1 MVQLENRKKSISES
15 EMLEFESLFLTVLPE
30 SFKAYYYINNGGHL
44 SEEDNEAGLWGL
56 PVGGFNSIKYGSVP
70 IEQLLSDIGDIGK
83 IGDGGYYKLG
93 SYVPFAYDDGGHT
106 IFLSLN
112 DEDYGCVFIF
122 EFDFDEIEAVKISDS
137 FSEFIK
143 KLYRQ

>member
-1 MVQLENRKKSISES
+1 MVQLVSREKSISES
-15 EMLEFESLFLTVLPE
+15 EMLEFESLFLAVLPE
-30 SFKAYYYINNGGHL
+30 SFKAHYYINNGGHL

-83 IGDGGYYKLG
+83 IGYDGYYKLG

-112 DEDYGCVFIF
+112 DEDFGCVFIF
-122 EFDFDEIEAVKISDS
+122 DFDGGDMAKVSDS

-143 KLYRQ
+143 NLYRQ